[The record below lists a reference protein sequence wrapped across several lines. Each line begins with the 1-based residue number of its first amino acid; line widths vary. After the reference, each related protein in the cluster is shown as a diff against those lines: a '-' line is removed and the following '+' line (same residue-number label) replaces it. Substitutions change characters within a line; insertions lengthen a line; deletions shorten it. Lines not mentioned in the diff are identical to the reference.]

1 MEGELKLCVV
11 DFSELLEGL
20 NLEPVEYAPEPE
32 AEGHMPEL
40 SHWDKY
46 LAKFMPDVPEG
57 EMIDP
62 KELFFQDRWIFI
74 SRAYGKEFC
83 MKLFSTPLI
92 GVVVQSIRGKAVT
105 I

>member
-1 MEGELKLCVV
+1 MEEEPKLCVV

-46 LAKFMPDVPEG
+46 LAKFMPDGPEG
-57 EMIDP
+57 EMIDQ
-62 KELFFQDRWIFI
+62 KLMFFQDRLILINRF
-74 SRAYGKEFC
+74 
-83 MKLFSTPLI
+83 TPLI
-92 GVVVQSIRGKAVT
+92 GTFVHLIRGKAFTV
-105 I
+105 